1 MTPHVSTRPEN
12 EHLPR
17 ARRPRVLWAG
27 LGLLA
32 VGLVILG
39 YVGWQLIGTNIVS
52 ERRQAELV
60 EQLQQQ
66 WRAPSG
72 TEPEAAPHA
81 GPDVGGPATALVRI
95 PRFGDNYVMP
105 MLEGIGDYELSRGF
119 GHYENSSDPGDVGNY
134 AISAHRTTHGEPLRE
149 MPSLRPGD
157 AVVIETRDAVYTYE
171 LDTNPNDLNVTFGST
186 WVLADRPINPDPDGV
201 QPAGSPRL
209 ITMTT
214 CSELF
219 HTDYRMVVFG
229 HLVERRAR

>member
-1 MTPHVSTRPEN
+1 
-12 EHLPR
+12 
-17 ARRPRVLWAG
+17 
-27 LGLLA
+27 
-32 VGLVILG
+32 
-39 YVGWQLIGTNIVS
+39 
-52 ERRQAELV
+52 
-60 EQLQQQ
+60 
-66 WRAPSG
+66 
-72 TEPEAAPHA
+72 
-81 GPDVGGPATALVRI
+81 
-95 PRFGDNYVMP
+95 MP
-105 MLEGIGDYELSRGF
+105 MLEGIGDYELARGF

-171 LDTNPNDLNVTFGST
+171 LDTNPNDLNVNFGST

-201 QPAGSPRL
+201 QPPGSPRL